1 VIRGHTTTLRLK
13 GGSAALG
20 QQKHWELNML
30 NTCQHA
36 IIEPMCAMCGSSC
49 SIMLNNERS
58 CARSLVLLSGPSL
71 GMLQAEPMVS
81 SMHGSMLNS
90 MHELTHTSH
99 MAHTDH
105 CLWDQGEWFVIYNKD
120 TALLTEYSDQRV

>member
-1 VIRGHTTTLRLK
+1 
-13 GGSAALG
+13 
-20 QQKHWELNML
+20 
-30 NTCQHA
+30 
-36 IIEPMCAMCGSSC
+36 MCAMCGSSC

-71 GMLQAEPMVS
+71 GMLQAEPMKSHERHSTS
-81 SMHGSMLNS
+81 SHDGR
-90 MHELTHTSH
+90 T
-99 MAHTDH
+99 H

>member
-1 VIRGHTTTLRLK
+1 MIRGHTTLRLK

-71 GMLQAEPMVS
+71 GMLQAEPMS
-81 SMHGSMLNS
+81 SMLNS
-90 MHELTHTSH
+90 MH
-99 MAHTDH
+99 
-105 CLWDQGEWFVIYNKD
+105 DQP
-120 TALLTEYSDQRV
+120 

>member
-81 SMHGSMLNS
+81 SMLNS

-99 MAHTDH
+99 MGTH
-105 CLWDQGEWFVIYNKD
+105 CLWDQGECFVIYNKD